1 MIIPYKGKWPHIHET
16 AFVAPSTDVIG
27 EVTLGAHSSLWFQV
41 VVRGDVNW
49 IKIGSRTNVQDHS
62 MLHVTRVKSPLTIG
76 DEVTIGHRAM
86 IHGCKIGNRVL
97 VGMGAILL
105 DDCEIGDDCIIGA
118 GTIVT
123 QKKIIPPRSL
133 VVGSPGK
140 VVRELTPEELAFL
153 PKSAQNYV
161 DDSSDYKA
169 YVPGPK
175 RLGVNDQDLENFD
188 FGDDR

>member
-1 MIIPYKGKWPHIHET
+1 MIIPYKGKWPEIHET

-27 EVTLGAHSSLWFQV
+27 DVTLGAHSSLWFQV

-49 IKIGSRTNVQDHS
+49 IKIGKRTNVQDHS

>member
-1 MIIPYKGKWPHIHET
+1 MIIPYKGKWPQIHET
-16 AFVAPSTDVIG
+16 AFVAPSADVIG

-49 IKIGSRTNVQDHS
+49 IKIGKRTNVQDHS
-62 MLHVTRVKSPLTIG
+62 MLHVTRAKSPLTIG

-86 IHGCKIGNRVL
+86 IHGCTIGDRVL

-118 GTIVT
+118 GAMVT
-123 QKKIIPPRSL
+123 QKKVIPPRSL

-140 VVRELTPEELAFL
+140 VVRELNPEELAFL